1 MTENALRRLI
11 GIVLI
16 VLHFGILGLLFTLY
30 LLSGFRF
37 DEFTTSVAIIMP
49 MFSGYT
55 VAIVIHFSRNRYVS
69 NDTSERVTTLFSLLS
84 LAFPL
89 LFAFAISVSILLF
102 AYGRSFANF
111 EQFKGMLT
119 LLEAAFAAYIASFIY
134 TLFEKQKF
142 ESEEQDT

>member
-30 LLSGFRF
+30 IMSGFRF

-69 NDTSERVTTLFSLLS
+69 NDTSERVTAIFSLLS

-89 LFAFAISVSILLF
+89 VFAIAISVSILLF
-102 AYGRSFANF
+102 AYGRSFSNF

-119 LLEAAFAAYIASFIY
+119 LLEAAFAAYIANFIY
-134 TLFEKQKF
+134 TLFEKQNL
-142 ESEEQDT
+142 ESEEQNV